1 MRTPNESRDRSLQEG
16 PRLSDP
22 LPLVVV
28 LDNLRSAFNVGAIF
42 RTCEAARVSHLYL
55 CGITPY
61 PPNEKLERPA
71 LGTTFRVPW
80 SHHRETTPLLRKLR
94 SDGTSVWAA
103 EITPEAR
110 SLRTVT
116 WGHNLAIVFGH
127 ETAGIDPQVLSEVDG
142 TVQIPMHGHKNSL
155 NVATSAGILIFE
167 ALRQWGY

>member
-1 MRTPNESRDRSLQEG
+1 MSQNETRDRSDLDG

-22 LPLVVV
+22 QPLVVV

-80 SHHRETTPLLRKLR
+80 SHHRETVPLIRRLRAQ
-94 SDGTSVWAA
+94 GTAVWAA
-103 EITPEAR
+103 EITPEAQ
-110 SLRTVT
+110 SLRSVI
-116 WGHNLAIVFGH
+116 WGPNLALVLGH
-127 ETAGIDPQVLSEVDG
+127 ETVGVDAAVLREVDG
-142 TVQIPMHGHKNSL
+142 TVEIPMYGQKNSL
-155 NVATSAGILIFE
+155 NVATSAGILLFE